1 MNCIRLHVTA
11 EGQTEQAFVKLV
23 LSCHL
28 VHSKVIADSRSV
40 LTSKDNKAAREYRGG
55 LISYQKAKADIQTWM
70 KEDNHPECR
79 FTTMFDLYAL
89 PDDFPGYAEAKRK
102 TDPYEKVRILE
113 ESLGEDINDRRF
125 IPYIQLHEFEA
136 LILANPQQLDWEYL
150 EHDGPIGRLVKMVKN
165 QNPELIN
172 ESPET
177 APSKRILKEIPEYD
191 KVTAGVSVV
200 GKIGIPLL
208 RQKCTHFDVWLTM
221 LEQLGLTPPA

>member
-1 MNCIRLHVTA
+1 MNLIRLHVTA
-11 EGQTEQAFVKLV
+11 EGQTEQAFVKLI
-23 LSCHL
+23 LSSHL
-28 VHSKVIADSRSV
+28 VHSNVMADSRSV
-40 LTSKDNKAAREYRGG
+40 LTSKDKKAAKEYRGG

-70 KEDNHPECR
+70 KEDHHPECR

-89 PDDFPGYAEAKRK
+89 PDDFPGYAEAKLK

-113 ESLGEDINDRRF
+113 DALGKDINNRRF

-136 LILANPQQLDWEYL
+136 LVLANPQQLDWEYL
-150 EHDGPIGRLVKMVKN
+150 EHDGPIGRLVKMVKD

-172 ESPET
+172 DSPET

-200 GKIGIPLL
+200 DKIGLPLL
-208 RQKCTHFDVWLTM
+208 RQKCAHFSAWISV
-221 LEQLGLTPPA
+221 LEQLGN